1 MNKSLEDMAFDKAA
15 FLIEHN
21 LIQGM
26 DEDIDIFDVT
36 DLLIKLEKEKLY
48 KNLKSDENI
57 DFNDEIVSIEEV
69 GILDTIDISVSGD
82 NLFYCNDILTKNSFG
97 IPAIADMLFALVNSD
112 ELYDLNQLMI
122 KQIKNRYSDVNLHKR
137 FVVGINRAKMTLY
150 DVEESAQAGIM
161 GSTKLPQPQ
170 ISRESFGTNGKEAFK
185 KKSFDNIKV

>member
-1 MNKSLEDMAFDKAA
+1 MNKSLEDIAFEKAA

-97 IPAIADMLFALVNSD
+97 IPAISDMLFALVNSD
-112 ELYDLNQLMI
+112 ELKALDQVMI
-122 KQIKNRYSDVNLHKR
+122 KQIKNRYTDVNSNTR
-137 FVVGINRAKMTLY
+137 FVVGINRPMMKLY
-150 DVEESAQAGIM
+150 DAEDSAQVGI
-161 GSTKLPQPQ
+161 TWANQTPAVQVPTAA
-170 ISRESFGTNGKEAFK
+170 FGTNGREAFK
-185 KKSFDNIKV
+185 KKNMSGIKV